1 MVAKLVKAYNDAED
15 AVLAYFFVG
24 LGLLIV
30 VDIAGRRLGVTSF
43 YWLEEFGR
51 YVMIFMTLL
60 GASKAVKERKHL
72 SMNAVVRRLPERWAH
87 LIQGMTDLACCAFLL
102 YVDYYAWKHVVHL
115 HRIGVETSTLGIP
128 FYIPYLP
135 IALFGIGMFVRFFI
149 CSMQEFR
156 VFHKEGAMKRVPAKG
171 ADFK

>member
-1 MVAKLVKAYNDAED
+1 MLARLIKVFNRVED

-30 VDIAGRRLGVTSF
+30 VDIAGRRLGITSF

-60 GASKAVKERKHL
+60 GASKAVKQRKHL
-72 SMNAVVRRLPERWAH
+72 SMNAMIRRLPAREAH
-87 LIQGMTDLACCAFLL
+87 VVQGVTDLASCAFLV
-102 YVDYYAWKHVVHL
+102 YVDYYAWRHVVHL
-115 HRIGVETSTLGIP
+115 YRIEVETSTLGIP

-135 IALFGIGMFVRFFI
+135 IALFGIGMFVRFFFW
-149 CSMQEFR
+149 SVQEFKAALR
-156 VFHKEGAMKRVPAKG
+156 GGSVKAAA
-171 ADFK
+171 ADGVDLG